1 MANKK
6 FTQETIQELGSLEVV
21 TYISESQINFNL
33 DFKLMIATSKSIVEA
48 KAVLENNGIDISLL
62 GEKRFSSLYHRYKYQ
77 YKNLGAAAFQ
87 TETRGRKKISEKKTY
102 DTADAETKLR
112 MLEARNAQLE
122 EEVDLLKK
130 FTPFLPKQ
138 CKKVNKFQAINKF
151 LGLHTFPNMNKT
163 QSLKLLCEYL
173 EVSSAGYYKYLK
185 RITTITA
192 KDIEDELIKEV
203 IVKIQTKSFRKMKD
217 SKGNKNK
224 YKFIGYRQLTMQI
237 NNHEELKFR
246 VNGKRVY
253 RLAKEL
259 GMQSE
264 YRQKNPYQTSD
275 KPNVDGTHKSFDNIL
290 DRNFENTLPYNV
302 LCTDITYFIC
312 KGFKAYLSAVI
323 DATTKKIVAYKVS
336 DSLKIDFVV
345 DTINDIDVDMLND
358 ETLMQSDQ
366 GSHYTS
372 PVFSALLQELRITQS
387 MSRKG
392 KCLDNAPIESFFGHM
407 KGELAYEQY
416 DNLEDL
422 QKVVDEYMIYYN
434 YERPIYEKNKM
445 TPQQIEDT
453 ILSNN

>member
-6 FTQETIQELGSLEVV
+6 FSQETIDTLRSIDVV
-21 TYISESQINFNL
+21 TYISETQINFTPE
-33 DFKLMIATSKSIVEA
+33 FKVEVA
-48 KAVLENNGIDISLL
+48 NCKTKYEARQLFKEHEIDIEVIDQS
-62 GEKRFSSLYHRYKYQ
+62 RFDSLYSRYKSQ
-77 YKNLGAAAFQ
+77 YKNKGAAAFQ
-87 TETRGRKKISEKKTY
+87 IETRGRKKHADKKTY
-102 DTADAETKLR
+102 NDASLEEKLKIS
-112 MLEARNAQLE
+112 EARIALLE
-122 EEVDLLKK
+122 EENDLLKK
-130 FTPFLPKQ
+130 FTPFLPKN
-138 CKKVNKFQAINKF
+138 CKKVNKFNAINNF
-151 LGLHTFPNMNKT
+151 LKIHTFPNMTKT
-163 QSLKLLCEYL
+163 QSLKLLCGYL
-173 EVSSAGYYKYLK
+173 EVSVAGYYKHLN
-185 RITTITA
+185 RCSTITS
-192 KDIEDELIKEV
+192 KDIQDELIKEV
-203 IVKIQTKSFRKMKD
+203 IVEIQTKSFRKKKD

-224 YKFIGYRQLTMQI
+224 YKFIGYRQLTMQV
-237 NNHEELKFR
+237 NNHDALNFV

-264 YRQKNPYQTSD
+264 YRQKNPYLNSD
-275 KPNVDGTHKSFDNIL
+275 KPNVDGTHTQFDNIL
-290 DRNFENTLPYNV
+290 DRNFDNPLPYNV

-323 DATTKKIVAYKVS
+323 DATTRKIVAYKVS

-345 DTINDIDVDMLND
+345 DTINDIDVEMLND
-358 ETLMQSDQ
+358 ESLMQSDQ

-372 PVFSALLQELRITQS
+372 PIFSALLEEMNITQS

-416 DNLEDL
+416 DNLEEL
-422 QKVVDEYMIYYN
+422 QNVIDEYMIYYN